1 MKKQKNYHFRD
12 NESLLENIP
21 KGDRSRFI
29 REALKI
35 KFNIDDIGYIEKQA
49 TNKELLNHYNNMIEQ
64 YEKEIDRLQEEII
77 KTKQYK
83 RKLKI
88 KANQVLKQ
96 DKELQ
101 NQLKTKK
108 KLIEDTDKTKH
119 RNEAA
124 NTIIKNILL
133 TRKDSQADIV
143 NIEYLKKHGNF
154 KNNTEFKIY
163 VEEYIIKNVK
173 VNDIIANTV
182 IKLEDIE
189 YLKEQTKRII

>member
-29 REALKI
+29 REALKL

>member
-1 MKKQKNYHFRD
+1 
-12 NESLLENIP
+12 
-21 KGDRSRFI
+21 
-29 REALKI
+29 
-35 KFNIDDIGYIEKQA
+35 
-49 TNKELLNHYNNMIEQ
+49 MIEQ

>member
-29 REALKI
+29 REALKL

-133 TRKDSQADIV
+133 MKNDSQADIV